1 VLWWAV
7 HNSNFELVKKLLEG
21 GGNPNARDQEESSC
35 MHEAMKNGDIE
46 IIFILLD
53 YGADLNNKN
62 NRKQTPLYFC
72 NSKMLQLLGLED
84 GLSTGEGNPH
94 SDNNRLFYRPE
105 ASDIYL

>member
-1 VLWWAV
+1 
-7 HNSNFELVKKLLEG
+7 
-21 GGNPNARDQEESSC
+21 

-62 NRKQTPLYFC
+62 SKKQTPLYFC

-84 GLSTGEGNPH
+84 GLSTGEGNPN